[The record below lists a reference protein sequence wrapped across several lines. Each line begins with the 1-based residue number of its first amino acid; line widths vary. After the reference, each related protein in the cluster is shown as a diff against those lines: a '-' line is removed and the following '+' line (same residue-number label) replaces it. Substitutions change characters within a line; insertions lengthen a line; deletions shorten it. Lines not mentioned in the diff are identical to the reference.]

1 MNRQANQDQMKALMT
16 GQTFSKE
23 EIQELL
29 NLPQLSYQ
37 EGLTPAQREIL
48 DSIMDDVFAKLV
60 EDGSMKTI
68 PPKRAAGMSQRVHAA
83 PLVLKHLGTE

>member
-1 MNRQANQDQMKALMT
+1 
-16 GQTFSKE
+16 
-23 EIQELL
+23 
-29 NLPQLSYQ
+29 
-37 EGLTPAQREIL
+37 
-48 DSIMDDVFAKLV
+48 MDDVFAKLV